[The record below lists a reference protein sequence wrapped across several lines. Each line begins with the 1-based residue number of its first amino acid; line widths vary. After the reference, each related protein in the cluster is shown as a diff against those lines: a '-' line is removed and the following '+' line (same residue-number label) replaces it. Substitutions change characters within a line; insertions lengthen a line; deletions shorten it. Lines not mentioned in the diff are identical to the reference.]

1 MTDFYFIFT
10 TVINTFYLPYK
21 ALGAFSWRLM
31 HRKNRLDQK
40 AERRGIEKIARKTQ
54 GGGDRET

>member
-10 TVINTFYLPYK
+10 AVINTFYLPYK
-21 ALGAFSWRLM
+21 ALGAFGWRLM

-40 AERRGIEKIARKTQ
+40 AERRGIAKIAGKTQ

>member
-1 MTDFYFIFT
+1 M
-10 TVINTFYLPYK
+10 FYLPYK

-40 AERRGIEKIARKTQ
+40 AERRGIKKIAGKTQ
-54 GGGDRET
+54 GGETERRRKK